1 MSTEMKCPFPH
12 GAQTMAAGGRSS
24 RDWWPTQLN
33 LDMLHQQSDKT
44 RPLGADFDYA
54 QAFAQLDL
62 DAVVADLKALMTDS
76 QDWWPADWGHYGGL
90 FVRMTWH
97 AAGTYRIHD
106 GRGGAGS
113 GAQRFAPLN
122 SWPDNGNLDK
132 ARRLLWPVK
141 QKYGQKLSW
150 ADLLV
155 LAGNVAM
162 ESMGFKTFGFA
173 GGRPDI
179 WEPEKDIFWGAEAE
193 WLATSDKSQGRY
205 TGARELQGPFGA
217 VQMGLIY
224 VNPQGPDGHPDP
236 VASGRDV
243 RETFARMA
251 MNDEETVALVAGGHT
266 FGKAH
271 GAAPE
276 SHVGREP
283 EGAGIEEQGLGW
295 KNSHGSGR
303 GAHTITSGIEGA
315 WKPHP
320 TTWDHGY
327 FETLFGYEWE
337 LVKSPAGAHQWRAVN
352 CKPEHLIPDAHEPG
366 KKHPPMM
373 TTADLSLRFDPAY
386 EKISR
391 RYLADP
397 AAFADAYA
405 RAWFK
410 LTHRDM
416 GPKSRY
422 LGKLVPKE
430 ELIWQDPVPAVD
442 HALVDA
448 TDQAALKAAVM
459 AAVGASGLGAGALVR
474 TAWALA
480 ATFRG
485 SDKRGG
491 ANGARIRLAPMNQ
504 WQANEP
510 AELARVLAALEGIR
524 KDFNARA
531 AAGKRVSLAD
541 LIVLAGNAAVEDA
554 ARRGGVELNLPFA
567 PGRTDARQDQTDVE
581 SFAVLEPRADGFRNY
596 VKPGLASLQA
606 ELLVDKAQLLTLTAP
621 EMTVLIGGLRVIGG
635 NHGSQAH
642 GVLTARAGTLSNDFF
657 VNLLDMRTAWQKTAT
672 EGVLEGTDRKTGA
685 ARWTATTV
693 DLVFGSN
700 SQLRSYAEVYA
711 QADAAEKFVHD
722 FGAAWTKVMNLDRFD
737 LG

>member
-448 TDQAALKAAVM
+448 ADQAALKAAVR
-459 AAVGASGLGAGALVR
+459 ASGLGTGPLVR
-474 TAWALA
+474 TAWASA
-480 ATFRG
+480 SSFRG

-504 WQANEP
+504 WQANER
-510 AELARVLAALEGIR
+510 AELARVLAALEGIQ

-531 AAGKRVSLAD
+531 TAGKKVSMAD
-541 LIVLAGNAAVEDA
+541 LIVLAGNAAVEET
-554 ARRGGVELNLPFA
+554 ARQGGVELSLPFS